1 MDRTKVAVNTA
12 VTQLKDQ
19 YPAIETADLAALV
32 QSFYMTWEGGRVV
45 PVQADGLNNAAPAIT
60 DQDIYQLL
68 YTTPRDRYN
77 DPANISTL
85 PGYLVEVGNFA
96 QKGGGLVFLG
106 IWHRLNNISVPMR
119 KKPA

>member
-45 PVQADGLNNAAPAIT
+45 PVQADGLNNAAPPSPTRIFT
-60 DQDIYQLL
+60 SFY
-68 YTTPRDRYN
+68 TPRH
-77 DPANISTL
+77 ATVTTIL
-85 PGYLVEVGNFA
+85 
-96 QKGGGLVFLG
+96 Q
-106 IWHRLNNISVPMR
+106 I
-119 KKPA
+119 